1 MNEKMNSKAVEY
13 SIEVPHHDKYFFLVR
28 NFMENILKVENL
40 PDKDCDEIIIAV
52 NEACDK
58 LFREELHSLKDANI
72 NIKVRINKRKIVV
85 TLSYKGSTK
94 LAGYLKTIN
103 EERVVLESVKD
114 KIGEYLI
121 EKNADEVS
129 YSKSKKRGFNVKITK
144 FRGRKNG

>member
-1 MNEKMNSKAVEY
+1 MKGKNAKKAVEY

-28 NFMENILKVENL
+28 NFMDNILKVESL
-40 PDKDCDEIIIAV
+40 QDKERDDIIIAV

-58 LFREELHSLKDANI
+58 LFREEMQSLKDANI
-72 NIKVRINKRKIVV
+72 NIKVRINNRKIVI

-94 LAGYLKTIN
+94 LAGYLRTIN
-103 EERVVLESVKD
+103 EERVVLDSVKD

-144 FRGRKNG
+144 FRSKK